1 MHAQLHEKQGWIDSA
16 EEYYPMYESKPFQDF
31 EDVKTFISKVE
42 NRKFFSE
49 DFLTTLERVQ
59 LELKQVEVDE
69 SFTVVDNKKEEY
81 RYKYHKKI
89 VYIEKEQI

>member
-1 MHAQLHEKQGWIDSA
+1 
-16 EEYYPMYESKPFQDF
+16 MYESKPFQDF

-49 DFLTTLERVQ
+49 EFLTTLERVQ

-69 SFTVVDNKKEEY
+69 SFTVVDNKKEEH
-81 RYKYHKKI
+81 RYKYQKKV
-89 VYIEKEQI
+89 VYIEK